1 MKSYFENEL
10 KEFKTAK
17 SEGDFIEAH
26 LHMGRMQGYIM
37 LMYDVDFDK
46 ACSLQ
51 DVLSRE
57 VLK

>member
-10 KEFKTAK
+10 EEFKIAK
-17 SEGDFIEAH
+17 SECDFVEAH
-26 LHMGRMQGYIM
+26 LHMGRMQGFIM
-37 LMYDVDFDK
+37 AMYDIDFDK

-51 DVLSRE
+51 DELRME